1 MKRTTIILLTI
12 AIALIAGTASADAK
26 VKKSQRKAKT
36 TSIAMPNVKSV
47 VQFSKD
53 GGKNTHTPEIKLLA
67 KKGDY
72 VIYGNN
78 VKVTITGDFECKATP
93 TSPHAWYTDG
103 CTYYFKS
110 KADRD
115 KIFKDKHWSEIGCCG
130 GWTEDS
136 DGWYNIC
143 TCH

>member
-1 MKRTTIILLTI
+1 MKQFFRFSIVTLALL
-12 AIALIAGTASADAK
+12 LSTAPLADAK

-36 TSIAMPNVKSV
+36 TSVAMPNVKSV

-78 VKVTITGDFECKATP
+78 VKITITGDFECKATP
-93 TSPHAWYTDG
+93 TSSHAWYTDG

-115 KIFKDKHWSEIGCCG
+115 KIIKDKHWADVSCCG
-130 GWTEDS
+130 AWIEDS

>member
-1 MKRTTIILLTI
+1 MKKIFKLSIILL
-12 AIALIAGTASADAK
+12 ALLCSTAPLAEAK
-26 VKKSQRKAKT
+26 AKKSQRKAKT
-36 TSIAMPNVKSV
+36 TSNAAINVKSI

-53 GGKNTHTPEIKLLA
+53 GGKNTKTPEIKLIA
-67 KKGDY
+67 QKGDY
-72 VIYGNN
+72 AIYGNN
-78 VKVTITGDFECKATP
+78 VKITITGDYECKATP

-115 KIFKDKHWSEIGCCG
+115 KVFKDKHWANVSCCG
-130 GWTEDS
+130 GWTEDC

>member
-1 MKRTTIILLTI
+1 MKKILKLSIILL
-12 AIALIAGTASADAK
+12 ALLCSTAPLADAK
-26 VKKSQRKAKT
+26 AKKSQRKAKT
-36 TSIAMPNVKSV
+36 TSSAAINVKSI

-53 GGKNTHTPEIKLLA
+53 GGENTKTPEIKLIA

-72 VIYGNN
+72 AIYGNN
-78 VKVTITGDFECKATP
+78 VKITITGDYECKATP

-115 KIFKDKHWSEIGCCG
+115 KVFKDKHWADVSCCG
-130 GWTEDS
+130 AWTEDS
-136 DGWYNIC
+136 YGWYNIC

>member
-1 MKRTTIILLTI
+1 MKRFTILLLGL
-12 AIALIAGTASADAK
+12 AVALMAGNVVDAK
-26 VKKSQRKAKT
+26 VKKTSRKAKT
-36 TSIAMPNVKSV
+36 TSIAMPTVKSV

-72 VIYGNN
+72 LIYGNN

-115 KIFKDKHWSEIGCCG
+115 KIFKDKHWADVSCCG
-130 GWTEDS
+130 AWTDDS
-136 DGWYNIC
+136 DGRYNIC

>member
-1 MKRTTIILLTI
+1 MKKIFKLSIILL
-12 AIALIAGTASADAK
+12 ALLCSTAPLAEAK
-26 VKKSQRKAKT
+26 AKKSQRKAKT
-36 TSIAMPNVKSV
+36 TSNAAINVKSI

-53 GGKNTHTPEIKLLA
+53 GGKNTKTPEIKLIA
-67 KKGDY
+67 QKGDY
-72 VIYGNN
+72 AIYGNN
-78 VKVTITGDFECKATP
+78 VKITITGDYECKATP

-115 KIFKDKHWSEIGCCG
+115 KIFKDKHWADVSCCG